1 MLVLII
7 LSGLRALLG
16 DLPQIPQPGSSLRDP
31 FAGSPTNV
39 SNYTTALFKI
49 LASYQGWTNAA
60 YVLDEVK
67 DPRRTLRIA
76 GIVGV
81 GAVGGLYL
89 LTNLA
94 YFIVATPEEISQTGV
109 TVVALL
115 IGKVF
120 GDTMMWVAAIL
131 AALSSLG
138 NLLTASF
145 TMSRVVRQFAQEGIL
160 PGGDFFAST
169 TASGSPSW
177 AFALVFLSSTV
188 MIVFV
193 PFGRWS
199 AISFPGTG

>member
-1 MLVLII
+1 M
-7 LSGLRALLG
+7 
-16 DLPQIPQPGSSLRDP
+16 
-31 FAGSPTNV
+31 

-81 GAVGGLYL
+81 GTVGGLYL

-120 GDTMMWVAAIL
+120 GDTMMWIAAIL

-160 PGGDFFAST
+160 PGGAFFAST

-177 AFALVFLSSTV
+177 AFALVFLSSAI
-188 MIVFV
+188 MIALV
-193 PFGRWS
+193 PFGRLS
-199 AISFPGTG
+199 ARSLRPSPINALQAKYTTSISMSDSMQWPS